1 MKSFLLF
8 LVCVLIQSNILWGQ
22 TFVYPNHDD
31 IIPQR
36 QSTESLRA
44 QSHRCINIPQSVKN
58 QHRNPNTLQERVIG
72 LSISEN
78 SIKKDSF
85 IYFYN
90 NNRGSQTN
98 RDGDGTYVMYHSA
111 DTAIYYGKERGNFKI
126 GWPNQGLT
134 FNNVSNHNIRL
145 TTYYYDNTPYD
156 NYFNTWDASDSYVK
170 HKTFKRI
177 YTINSIDKIHDFYY
191 QGTDYNKDG
200 YALRDTIIFDYS
212 KHDKTLQSN
221 FTWTSRLDLDDQGRY
236 KFQRRQNQT
245 ITTLTIDTNRWEYN
259 APIDKLSS
267 YIEMTTTTD
276 LNTSATSTTKKTS
289 IFKYNSN
296 GLVDTITILINDVPA
311 QLEVYTYN
319 TYGLETNID
328 FFDYVNEKLQPT
340 AKIVNDYNK
349 DFQTAY
355 TYFTYD
361 KSTHQFVEIDKIEVS
376 YDQNNNWD
384 TTKVYNNQIL
394 SYMLVHTF
402 TKMNNIKTI
411 TKYEGGKITNFQNF
425 TYEIYETTGTSETA
439 NNLDVSV
446 YPNPISNELHVLI
459 KDVNNENFNI
469 NIMDMSGKILAHFL
483 TNNSDTILPLGQ
495 LPEGMYLMQ
504 ISNKD
509 KSKNRIQKII
519 KI

>member
-1 MKSFLLF
+1 MKSLLLF
-8 LVCVLIQSNILWGQ
+8 LVCVLVQSNILMGQ
-22 TFVYPNHDD
+22 SLVYPNHED

-36 QSTESLRA
+36 QSSENLRA
-44 QSHRCINIPQSVKN
+44 QAHRSIKPSQAAKD
-58 QHRNPNTLQERVIG
+58 QHRNPNTLQERIIG

-78 SIKKDSF
+78 NIKKDSF

-98 RDGDGTYVMYHSA
+98 RDGAGTYVMYLSA

-145 TTYYYDNTPYD
+145 TTYYDNNTPYD
-156 NYFNTWDASDSYVK
+156 NYINTWDVSDSYVK

-177 YTINSIDKIHDFYY
+177 YALNGVDKTHDSYY

-200 YALRDTIIFDYS
+200 YGLRDTIIFDYS
-212 KHDKTLQSN
+212 KHDKTLESN
-221 FTWTSRLDLDDQGRY
+221 YTWTSKLDLDDQGRY
-236 KFQRRQNQT
+236 KFQRRQNLT
-245 ITTLTIDTNRWEYN
+245 INTLTVDTNTWEYN
-259 APIDKLSS
+259 APMDRLSS
-267 YIEMTTTTD
+267 YIEMTTNTD
-276 LNTSATSTTKKTS
+276 LSTSATSTTKKTS
-289 IFKYNSN
+289 LFSYNTN
-296 GLVDTITILINDVPA
+296 GLVDTITILNNDIPA

-328 FFDYVNEKLQPT
+328 YFDYVNEQLQPT

-349 DFQTAY
+349 DLQTAY
-355 TYFTYD
+355 TYYTWNQNR
-361 KSTHQFVEIDKIEVS
+361 KQFVEIDKTTVT

-384 TTKVYNNQIL
+384 TTRVYKNQTL

-425 TYEIYETTGTSETA
+425 TYEIYETTSTSETM

-446 YPNPISNELHVLI
+446 YPNPLSNELHVLI
-459 KDVNNENFNI
+459 KDINNEDFNI
-469 NIMDMSGKILAHFL
+469 NIMNMSGKILSHFL
-483 TNNSDTILPLGQ
+483 TNNPDTILPLGQ
-495 LPEGMYLMQ
+495 LSEGMYLMQ